1 MAKNAHV
8 MASWNLLKYTYG
20 LAALAVGLDKL
31 LPVVFGHYFLTNWA
45 MYVHPELLVMFSTT
59 PAQFLYL
66 VGIIEIVAGILV
78 FVKTRLGAY
87 LIAAWLV
94 VIIINLAALGTYFDI
109 IARDAVMAAGAVA
122 LAWLDKACGD

>member
-1 MAKNAHV
+1 MVKNANV
-8 MASWNLLKYTYG
+8 RASWNLLKYTYG

-31 LPVVFGHYFLTNWA
+31 LPFVLGHYLLTNWA
-45 MYVHPELLVMFSTT
+45 MYIHPRLLMMFSTT
-59 PAQFLYL
+59 PEHFLYL
-66 VGIIEIVAGILV
+66 VGIIEIVAGILI
-78 FVKTRLGAY
+78 FVKTRVGAY

-122 LAWLDKACGD
+122 LAWLDEACGD